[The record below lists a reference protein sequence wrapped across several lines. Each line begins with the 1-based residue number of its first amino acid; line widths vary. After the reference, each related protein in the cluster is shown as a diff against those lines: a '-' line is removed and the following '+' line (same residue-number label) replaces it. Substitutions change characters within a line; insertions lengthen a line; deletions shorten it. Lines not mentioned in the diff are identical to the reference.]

1 MSDAPAAPDHPP
13 AEEKKS
19 ESTAPASPPA
29 PEANPPAE
37 SAPAAVPP
45 AADPPVDA
53 AVPATPSPAVGA
65 SAESAPSPAAIPA
78 AEPTAP
84 PPAETVA
91 ADMNLTE
98 EKAEADP
105 KLILRQI
112 EKEAFMP
119 PNPDEPPAAA
129 AFVAEPEPASVFADT
144 AMGPPEPTSPFITPA
159 MRQLEQLI
167 RRVKSEYPPR

>member
-13 AEEKKS
+13 AEEKKA
-19 ESTAPASPPA
+19 ESTPPASPP
-29 PEANPPAE
+29 ANPPAE
-37 SAPAAVPP
+37 SVPAAVPP
-45 AADPPVDA
+45 PAAEPTAEA
-53 AVPATPSPAVGA
+53 AVPATPSPAVEA
-65 SAESAPSPAAIPA
+65 SAESVPSPAATPA
-78 AEPTAP
+78 AEPVAP

-91 ADMNLTE
+91 ADKNLAE
-98 EKAEADP
+98 EKVEADP

-167 RRVKSEYPPR
+167 RRVKSEYPAR